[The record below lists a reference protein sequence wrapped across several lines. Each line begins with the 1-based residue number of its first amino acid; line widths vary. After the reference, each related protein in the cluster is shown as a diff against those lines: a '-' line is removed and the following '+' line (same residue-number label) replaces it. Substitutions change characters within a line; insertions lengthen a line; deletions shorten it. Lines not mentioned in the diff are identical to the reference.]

1 MIHCKRL
8 ITPCRICHLLETWIH
23 TYPQDFAAPGATG
36 ALSALVKSIIGKTYL
51 LHYGSDFVPFL
62 EHLSNVVDSDSA
74 WAHKADHL
82 LDDAD
87 DLYSISDGEDESLPV
102 TTDSTSSNPPSSAPS
117 HENSTGSNS
126 RERKQSLPLNAKALI
141 MPITSSH
148 PPDVTEIS
156 PKQLLKELY
165 RQSLELQNY
174 DCSEIAEEITR
185 VEAKLFMEIEVC
197 RFAGYALH

>member
-1 MIHCKRL
+1 M
-8 ITPCRICHLLETWIH
+8 H
-23 TYPQDFAAPGATG
+23 TYPQDFAAPGAAG
-36 ALSALVKSIIGKTYL
+36 ALSALVKSIIGKSYL
-51 LHYGSDFVPFL
+51 LHYGSDFLPFL
-62 EHLSNVVDSDSA
+62 EHLPNIVDSDSA

-87 DLYSISDGEDESLPV
+87 DPYSISDGEDESLAI
-102 TTDSTSSNPPSSAPS
+102 TTDSASSNLSSVAPS

-126 RERKQSLPLNAKALI
+126 RERKQSLPLSAKALI
-141 MPITSSH
+141 IPVISSH
-148 PPDVTEIS
+148 PPDVAEIS

-185 VEAKLFMEIEVC
+185 VEAKLFMQIEVC
-197 RFAGYALH
+197 QFVRYALYF